1 MLRHPRSDH
10 LHLLHRYI
18 ILLQHA
24 NQGPL
29 TSVTSIQLLKNAGH
43 PLSRATV
50 QRALSDM
57 YALGILD
64 RHEDRTGGI
73 VSCTYTLN
81 KRSPLVA
88 TNNGEPI

>member
-1 MLRHPRSDH
+1 MLRNPRTDH
-10 LHLLHRYI
+10 FRLLHRYI

-29 TSVTSIQLLKNAGH
+29 TSVGAVALLKAAGH

-57 YALGILD
+57 YALGILL
-64 RHEDRTGGI
+64 RHEDRTGGV
-73 VSCTYTLN
+73 VSCTYTLSP
-81 KRSPLVA
+81 RSPLQA
-88 TNNGEPI
+88 A